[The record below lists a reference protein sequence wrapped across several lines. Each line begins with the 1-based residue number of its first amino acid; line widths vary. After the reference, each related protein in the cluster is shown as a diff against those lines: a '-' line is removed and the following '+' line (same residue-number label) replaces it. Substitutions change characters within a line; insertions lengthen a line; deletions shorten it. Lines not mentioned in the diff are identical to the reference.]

1 MFAYRHSKPLV
12 SLLYY
17 PLTSKGTGLV
27 GIVASF
33 TGAKVTLTDQKHMLE
48 LLQRNVEEN
57 CAVDDSATVS
67 ELNWKKLCL
76 TGLAQEGVDI
86 ILASGTT
93 FLNTFTH
100 SHILT
105 HSHTHSHTLT
115 HTHTHSHTQWLSDS
129 VEMYVLVLLECSKV
143 FFIGLIAHRCYLQ
156 RESH

>member
-86 ILASGTT
+86 ILPSAVGT
-93 FLNTFTH
+93 
-100 SHILT
+100 
-105 HSHTHSHTLT
+105 
-115 HTHTHSHTQWLSDS
+115 
-129 VEMYVLVLLECSKV
+129 VLATMARAGATGCGAAPRTS
-143 FFIGLIAHRCYLQ
+143 R
-156 RESH
+156 